1 MHSGIVRFIIELMR
15 QIKLKRHDPY
25 NFPKAELE
33 RLYTTEGLSTYSIA
47 TKWNCDPKTIY
58 TSLLRYNIPTRPRK
72 VVRIKANIL
81 SDLYSS
87 GKSMADIGKLY
98 DICPAAVHRKIHQS
112 KILPRNQWESNIKYT
127 RHDFSGN
134 PEEKAYL
141 IGFRIGDLNVRTRP
155 DLSSGI
161 GVKSGTT
168 KLVQLQLMEQLF
180 GQYGHIWISGPH
192 GNGAYQFE
200 TKLNRS
206 FEFLLPKHKEIPLW
220 IMQSKDSFWN
230 FVAGYTDAEGNIGV
244 YSTRAKFRLRSYDRP
259 ILSQINAGFVK
270 AGIHALIKLETKAGI
285 SRSGKTKLNHDCW
298 GVTVNH
304 APSLVVLFDLLRSRL
319 LHGKRVADLQLAT
332 SNLVERG
339 YID

>member
-1 MHSGIVRFIIELMR
+1 MIRKKIV
-15 QIKLKRHDPY
+15 KTTPY
-25 NFPKAELE
+25 NFPKDELV
-33 RLYTTEGLSTYSIA
+33 RLYVTEKLSTYSIA
-47 TKWNCDPKTIY
+47 AKLHCDPKTIY
-58 TSLLRYNIPTRPRK
+58 VYLLRYGIPTRPRK
-72 VVRIKANIL
+72 VVHIDTKTL
-81 SDLYSS
+81 SDLYKA
-87 GKSMADIGKLY
+87 GKSMATIGKLY
-98 DICPAAVHRKIHQS
+98 GICPAAVHRKIHNT
-112 KILPRNQWESNIKYT
+112 KITSRSQWESNIKYV

-168 KLVQLQLMEQLF
+168 KLVQLQLMKQLF
-180 GQYGHIWISGPH
+180 GRYGHIWISGPH

-200 TKLNRS
+200 TKLNRT
-206 FEFLLPKHKEIPLW
+206 FEFLLPKHREIPKWVLDNDDFLW
-220 IMQSKDSFWN
+220 H
-230 FVAGYTDAEGNIGV
+230 FVAGYTDAEGNIGI
-244 YSTRAKFRLRSYDRP
+244 YATRAKFRLRSYDRH
-259 ILSQINAGFVK
+259 ILFQINRGMMTKGIHTVFKLEQK
-270 AGIHALIKLETKAGI
+270 AGMSK
-285 SRSGKTKLNHDCW
+285 SGKTKHNQDCW

-339 YID
+339 YAEYNN